1 MYVNVSIKV
10 LRLMFCGDLF
20 VQAMGVGSSHVAK
33 EAPVTLAKA
42 KS

>member
-1 MYVNVSIKV
+1 
-10 LRLMFCGDLF
+10 MFCGGLF
-20 VQAMGVGSSHVAK
+20 IQAIGVGSNHVAK